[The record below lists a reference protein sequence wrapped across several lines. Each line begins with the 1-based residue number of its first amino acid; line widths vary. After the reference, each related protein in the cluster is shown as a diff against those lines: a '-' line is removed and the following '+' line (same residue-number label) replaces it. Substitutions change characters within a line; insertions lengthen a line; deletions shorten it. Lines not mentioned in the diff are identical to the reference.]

1 MVMMLPITINVL
13 TFYSDSNVKEH
24 LRHLH
29 FPQICAHKI
38 HGHLWIKN
46 QKMGQITSV
55 VQVNAI
61 SMKQNRDLISL
72 LNNEFVPCIAR
83 DFELT

>member
-46 QKMGQITSV
+46 QKMGQITSSSTSEC
-55 VQVNAI
+55 NFNEA
-61 SMKQNRDLISL
+61 KQRFNFI
-72 LNNEFVPCIAR
+72 IKQ
-83 DFELT
+83 